1 MIFKGDRQLT
11 PALTDLLDDTAPKN
25 NKTYSSNKI
34 NSGNEALDTKIT
46 NEITRATNKET
57 ELNTAISNEVTRA
70 TNKETELNTAINNK
84 LNWTYV
90 GILPASSGSVL
101 TVGDNWTELCMVIR
115 VTEGSAYY
123 NITNITPKN
132 GFIQGSPTA
141 NSTFIGFYWNDNFNA
156 KIRVGLTG
164 SGNNRQIINNF
175 SNAVG
180 WIINGIYVYKR

>member
-1 MIFKGDRQLT
+1 
-11 PALTDLLDDTAPKN
+11 
-25 NKTYSSNKI
+25 
-34 NSGNEALDTKIT
+34 
-46 NEITRATNKET
+46 
-57 ELNTAISNEVTRA
+57 
-70 TNKETELNTAINNK
+70 
-84 LNWTYV
+84 
-90 GILPASSGSVL
+90 
-101 TVGDNWTELCMVIR
+101 MVIR